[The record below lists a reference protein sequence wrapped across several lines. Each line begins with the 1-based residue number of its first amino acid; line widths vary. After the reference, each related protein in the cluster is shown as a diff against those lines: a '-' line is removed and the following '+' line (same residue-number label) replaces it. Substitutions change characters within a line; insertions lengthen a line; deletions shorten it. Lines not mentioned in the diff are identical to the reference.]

1 MTASKS
7 RPGYIVLRE
16 SIYLPCTS
24 VAPCLTPSKNWCSL
38 IMHLPKLL
46 NTFRTPQG
54 QSKGLGKKLQTQN
67 IHTGQ
72 SQPRYNGGTWVEGR
86 EECRRR
92 GLLGHS
98 FLFNFTVNL
107 KFPENLNWK
116 IFLLVLNTT
125 QPEQLN
131 SEDLPAFLY
140 EATYLM
146 MGKRASYR

>member
-1 MTASKS
+1 MA
-7 RPGYIVLRE
+7 
-16 SIYLPCTS
+16 
-24 VAPCLTPSKNWCSL
+24 
-38 IMHLPKLL
+38 
-46 NTFRTPQG
+46 
-54 QSKGLGKKLQTQN
+54 
-67 IHTGQ
+67 
-72 SQPRYNGGTWVEGR
+72 WVEGR

-116 IFLLVLNTT
+116 NFLLVLNTT

-140 EATYLM
+140 EATHLM
-146 MGKRASYR
+146 KGKRASYH